1 MTPTRC
7 FSILNDPY
15 DHAKSNQVLSV
26 LNIAF
31 TNSGIRS
38 LSISNCSYPL
48 EVPLQNC
55 SDTLRSLTN
64 SGARSGIGPHTRGLL
79 IESTSLAEL
88 RLEFIRM
95 SVMDLIDVLASKRFL
110 RTVNIRTRC
119 IFEQGLLAH
128 QELRELLLERILD
141 MFDGLLPVKTLTVAL
156 SLFAWFFRLF
166 LPVMTN
172 LQSIDIS
179 QTQGSNGTLVAEM
192 LAEHVDNLRTV
203 KISSN
208 SFDWMISLLD
218 RMPETVTNLH
228 VALGCW
234 NDIFE
239 GVILSRS
246 NILIHLTIDSE
257 QRRGILVKLRFLRI
271 IVVQSSHLQ

>member
-141 MFDGLLPVKTLTVAL
+141 MFDGLLPVKTLT
-156 SLFAWFFRLF
+156 
-166 LPVMTN
+166 
-172 LQSIDIS
+172 
-179 QTQGSNGTLVAEM
+179 
-192 LAEHVDNLRTV
+192 AEHVDNLRTV